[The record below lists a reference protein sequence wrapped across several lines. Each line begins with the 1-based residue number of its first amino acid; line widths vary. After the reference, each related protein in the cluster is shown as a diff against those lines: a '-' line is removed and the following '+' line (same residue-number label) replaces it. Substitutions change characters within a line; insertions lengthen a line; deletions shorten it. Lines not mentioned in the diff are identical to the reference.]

1 MSERSGEGGGRRGA
15 EVLESRRIY
24 SGRAVELV
32 VDRVILPN
40 GRQAEMEVV
49 RHAGSAAVLPI
60 AGPGEGGA
68 DATGEGAGEEV
79 VLLRQY
85 RYSAGAWVLEIPA
98 GKLDGDEPPEECA
111 RRELEE
117 ETGLVAGSLEP
128 LGWIWTTPGTTDERI
143 WLYAAR
149 GLAAGRQRLEADEV
163 VEVERLPLAEAV
175 DRAVHGEI
183 QDAKTVCALL
193 RVAARGE
200 PSGDGRRTGAEVP
213 DQRAARRADD
223 VQAGER

>member
-1 MSERSGEGGGRRGA
+1 MSEPSSGGRERRGA
-15 EVLESRRIY
+15 EVLESRRVY
-24 SGRAVELV
+24 AGRAVELV
-32 VDRVILPN
+32 VDRVMLPN

-60 AGPGEGGA
+60 AGPTGGA
-68 DATGEGAGEEV
+68 AGEEDSEEV

-85 RYSAGAWVLEIPA
+85 RYSAGAWLLEIPA
-98 GKLDGDEPPEECA
+98 GKLDGGEPPEECA

-117 ETGLVAGSLEP
+117 ETGLVAGTLEP

-149 GLAAGRQRLEADEV
+149 DLSHGRQRLEADEV
-163 VEVERLPLAEAV
+163 VEIERLPLAEAV
-175 DRAVHGEI
+175 DLAVRGDL

-193 RVAARGE
+193 RL
-200 PSGDGRRTGAEVP
+200 
-213 DQRAARRADD
+213 AARRGRD
-223 VQAGER
+223 G